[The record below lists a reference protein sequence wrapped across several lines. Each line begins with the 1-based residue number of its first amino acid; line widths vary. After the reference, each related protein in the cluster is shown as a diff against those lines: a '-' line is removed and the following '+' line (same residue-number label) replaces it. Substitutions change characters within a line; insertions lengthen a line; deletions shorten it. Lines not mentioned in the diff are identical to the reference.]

1 MQNKDLDSIKSPLT
15 TQVAK
20 VKKSTETVDVSKGFG
35 YFDIKIINKEIFAY
49 TLRRSFA
56 SNTLFNV
63 VAVDKKG
70 EYISVVETDLS
81 FDDAADKV
89 EELNME
95 LEG

>member
-20 VKKSTETVDVSKGFG
+20 VKKSTET
-35 YFDIKIINKEIFAY
+35 DIKIINKEIFAY

>member
-1 MQNKDLDSIKSPLT
+1 M
-15 TQVAK
+15 TQVAH
-20 VKKSTETVDVSKGFG
+20 VKSSTQS
-35 YFDIKIINKEIFAY
+35 DIKIINKDIFAY

-56 SNTLFNV
+56 DNMLFNV

-70 EYISVVETDLS
+70 ESICTVEVDLS
-81 FDDAADKV
+81 FDDAANKV